1 MRTSDYIEDLKAFIQ
16 LSADEFA
23 KILKIYEAEGSLGR
37 LRPSITEKLQ
47 YFDIIT
53 QRLQHLVDAHEKMV
67 TLYIDD
73 IFKDSFLH
81 LQYFQFSIIAFD
93 LFEVMS
99 FVHMHVG
106 DLKNSNGQTT
116 EKQRLGSEGIEKL
129 GSACEKIRSTLK
141 TNAGSVRFVGLPAL
155 TSRQITICR
164 QLYTMERERMVL
176 DWYVHN
182 SKGELSDLLNAY
194 NTWLRDYKNPAVEFF
209 E

>member
-1 MRTSDYIEDLKAFIQ
+1 MRTGEYIEDLREFIG
-16 LSADEFA
+16 LSSVEFG
-23 KILKIYEAEGSLGR
+23 KILKIYEAEAVKGK

-81 LQYFQFSIIAFD
+81 LQYFQFSIIVFD
-93 LFEVMS
+93 LFEVLS
-99 FVHMHVG
+99 FVHMNIA
-106 DLKNSNGQTT
+106 DLKNRDGVTSTKHG
-116 EKQRLGSEGIEKL
+116 LGYEGIERL
-129 GSACEKIRSTLK
+129 GVACEKIRSALK

-164 QLYTMERERMVL
+164 QLYTMERERVVL
-176 DWYVHN
+176 DWYIDN
-182 SKGELSDLLNAY
+182 SNGELSGLLNVYHA
-194 NTWLRDYKNPAVEFF
+194 WLRDYKNPSIEFF